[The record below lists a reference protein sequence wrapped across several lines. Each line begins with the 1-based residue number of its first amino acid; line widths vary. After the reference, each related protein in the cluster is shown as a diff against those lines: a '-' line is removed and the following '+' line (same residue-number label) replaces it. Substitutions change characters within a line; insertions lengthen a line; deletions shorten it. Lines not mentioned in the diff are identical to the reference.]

1 MQVRTID
8 EAIRAWRLDPDVIVL
23 DQCSAFQR
31 STQSKNKIAN
41 HLSDIPSRIPKSPS
55 LTNPLDTFLPE
66 VRKTLEEYCYIY
78 NKKMPILLCAS
89 NLCDGESLNEY
100 LNSGAD
106 GVAMGVMF
114 LTSSECDLPDKEKEA
129 ILNYIKELI
138 TRCDHLSNNLKT
150 TEELLFKV
158 NSSDPPNCSK
168 V

>member
-1 MQVRTID
+1 M
-8 EAIRAWRLDPDVIVL
+8 IVL
-23 DQCSAFQR
+23 DQCSASQR
-31 STQSKNKIAN
+31 SAPSKNKITN
-41 HLSDIPSRIPKSPS
+41 HLSDIPSRIPLSPS

-78 NKKMPILLCAS
+78 GKKMPILLCAS

-114 LTSSECDLPDKEKEA
+114 LASSESDLPNKEKEA

-138 TRCDHLSNNLKT
+138 TRYDHLSNNLKT
-150 TEELLFKV
+150 TEELLFKL
-158 NSSDPPNCSK
+158 NSNPPTCSK